1 MISIVDEFKES
12 YKAPP
17 QLENL
22 WDFEMEDWETSNLNI
37 SKFKVITTS
46 IPQLKL
52 ETLSHNTG
60 HKYYSDFVMPDTFSI
75 TFREDTLFSVYRYFK
90 RWEREI
96 FDVRQGVFIS
106 SEYPKTRSGVL
117 KYSTF
122 VLNADAR
129 KLFEISTMNKIENI
143 AKQAQETI
151 FTRVENLATNI
162 PGIAMPYSKQLFGS
176 QLSSLAKKT
185 GLTKISSTLGSLF
198 EEEVTYQFNFIGIR
212 YLGVS
217 NFTPA
222 YESQNELTIT
232 VDFSVDVVVGEEG
245 DYILNRDGVRMPS
258 GRQRQ

>member
-22 WDFEMEDWETSNLNI
+22 WDFEMEDWMTSNLNI

-60 HKYYSDFVMPDTFSI
+60 HKYYSGFAMPESFSI
-75 TFREDTLFSVYRYFK
+75 TFREDALFSVYRYFK

-96 FDVRQGVFIS
+96 FDVEKGVFIS
-106 SEYPKTRSGVL
+106 SRYPKTRAGVL

-129 KLFEISTMNKIENI
+129 RLFEISTMNKIENI
-143 AKQAQETI
+143 AKQAQETV
-151 FTRVENLATNI
+151 FTRVENVATQI

-185 GLTKISSTLGSLF
+185 GLTEISSTIGSLF
-198 EEEVTYQFNFIGIR
+198 EEVVTYQFNFIGIR
-212 YLGVS
+212 YLGIS
-217 NFTPA
+217 DFTPT
-222 YESQNELTIT
+222 YDSQNELTIT
-232 VDFSVDVVVGEEG
+232 VDFSVDSIIGEEG
-245 DYILNRDGVRMPS
+245 DYIVSRDEVRMPS
-258 GRQRQ
+258 GRPR